1 MKKSNESR
9 GREIVSVG
17 PPEMALKSVS
27 IKGSVMDNFSDI
39 TLKQVYLNDISENIE
54 AVYTFPL
61 PDNASVYRFV
71 AKTLGKEIAGT
82 VMKREKALQE
92 YGDAISAGD
101 GAMLFESHRPN
112 VFQVSLGQ
120 IGAGETV
127 EVEIGYMAEIK
138 FNGNE
143 MRLLT
148 PLLVA
153 PRYIPAGSAI
163 DRTGTGQA
171 VPNSRVPDAD
181 MITPPV
187 GRTGYRVD
195 AEITLDIG
203 CGAESVSS
211 PSHQIKAAEDDL
223 GWIKVSFSEESV
235 KMDRDFII
243 TAKFPKTRPERFLSG
258 TTAAGET
265 FSYISVKPE
274 LPESED
280 EAAREY
286 IFLIDVSGSMS
297 GTKLDEAKKALKICM
312 RNLSEKDT
320 FNIIA
325 FEDIPHPFMKK
336 SGVYDQASLE
346 AATAW
351 INGLSTMGGTEMLE
365 AIKMSLADNGGSEK
379 IVMLITDGEVGNE
392 SEIISYIKS
401 FGKNSRFF
409 TVGVDT
415 AVNSHLINA
424 AAEVSG
430 GAAEFVY
437 PGEPLDDKILRHFSR
452 IGKAR
457 IDELSV
463 SVEGLDNIELSKKMP
478 QKIYSDDN
486 LSMFARLA
494 KKPDGKAIVKGRVC
508 GAEYIYATKKIET
521 IENGEMF
528 ARLWAM
534 GRISELTEYE
544 TTCNRRLKDGVKNNI
559 IELSEKYGVLSQY
572 TAFFARITRENKL
585 SGMPETSVVPVEMPF
600 GWQMGGGGK
609 FMPSIPF
616 LAQAVAPHILNCF
629 SPGPIPSGGAI
640 NTSNSVDMEYSL
652 CDSDGSELR
661 EFSKPSISRK
671 MKKNNNDDDMIYN
684 KIPCEA
690 EETGKVEMVNKFS
703 GRGYAGDENDGM
715 KIDVPEDM
723 IASNYLKELSMTQN
737 ADGSFGGVSDKIAAK
752 IEKTVD
758 AVHKF
763 LKEEESLGIYARII
777 NKAVK
782 FILDNENSYKEDAGV
797 YEKIRSIV
805 ESCLNFNV
813 LKQSV
818 KTMAVKF
825 LKKQ

>member
-1 MKKSNESR
+1 MTKSNESR

-27 IKGSVMDNFSDI
+27 IKGSVIDNFSDI
-39 TLKQVYLNDISENIE
+39 TVKQVYLNDISKNIE

-71 AKTLGKEIAGT
+71 ARTLGKEISGT

-153 PRYIPAGSAI
+153 PRYIPAGSEI
-163 DRTGTGQA
+163 EKTGPGHA

-181 MITPPV
+181 MITPPI
-187 GRTGYRVD
+187 GNTTYRVD

-211 PSHQIKAAEDDL
+211 PSHAIKVAEDDF
-223 GWIKVSFSEESV
+223 GWIKVSFSDESV

-243 TAKFPKTRPERFLSG
+243 TAKFPKTRPERFLAG

-265 FSYISVKPE
+265 FSYISVRPE

-280 EAAREY
+280 EPAREY

-297 GTKLDEAKKALKICM
+297 GTKLDEAKKALKICL
-312 RNLSEKDT
+312 RNISEKDT

-336 SGVYDQASLE
+336 SGIYNQASLE
-346 AATAW
+346 SATAW
-351 INGLSTMGGTEMLE
+351 IDRLSTMGGTEMLE
-365 AIKMSLADNGGSEK
+365 AVKIALADNDKFEK

-392 SEIISYIKS
+392 NEIISYIKNS
-401 FGKNSRFF
+401 GKNSRFF

-457 IDELSV
+457 IDDLSV
-463 SVEGLDNIELSKKMP
+463 SVEGLDNIELSKKIA

-494 KKPDGKAIVKGRVC
+494 SKPGGKAIVKGRVC
-508 GAEYIYATKKIET
+508 GAEYKYETKKVET
-521 IENGEMF
+521 VENGEMF

-534 GRISELTEYE
+534 GRIGELAEYE
-544 TTCNRRLKDGVKNNI
+544 TTCGARLKDGVKKNI
-559 IELSEKYGVLSQY
+559 IEISEKYGVLSQH

-585 SGMPETSVVPVEMPF
+585 SGRPETTVVPVEMPF
-600 GWQMGGGGK
+600 GWRMGGGAVRPAIPPP
-609 FMPSIPF
+609 FMQNISQSLICRCVSPSP
-616 LAQAVAPHILNCF
+616 V
-629 SPGPIPSGGAI
+629 PSGGAI
-640 NTSNSVDMEYSL
+640 NINNTVDMEYSL
-652 CDSDGSELR
+652 CDSAP
-661 EFSKPSISRK
+661 SKPRKSPKPSGRGK
-671 MKKNNNDDDMIYN
+671 MKNDNDEDMICSD
-684 KIPCEA
+684 IPCEVKNF
-690 EETGKVEMVNKFS
+690 ENVEMINDFRS
-703 GRGYAGDENDGM
+703 GYEGGKNSGTENDGS
-715 KIDVPEDM
+715 KDKL
-723 IASNYLKELSMTQN
+723 ASNYLKELSMTQN
-737 ADGSFGGVSDKIAAK
+737 ADGSFGAASNNLIAR
-752 IEKTVD
+752 IEETAN
-758 AVHKF
+758 AVLRF
-763 LKEEESLGIYARII
+763 LNEEENLGIYERIV

-782 FILDNENSYKEDAGV
+782 FMLDNEGSYKDDAGIC
-797 YEKIRSIV
+797 EKITSIV
-805 ESCLNFNV
+805 EDCLKLKI

-818 KTMAVKF
+818 KTKAEKI
-825 LKKQ
+825 LKK

>member
-1 MKKSNESR
+1 MKKNNGSR
-9 GREIVSVG
+9 GLEEKNVKT
-17 PPEMALKSVS
+17 PEMALKSVS
-27 IKGSVMDNFSDI
+27 IKGAVIDNFSDI
-39 TLKQVYLNDISENIE
+39 TIRQVYLNDISENIE

-71 AKTLGKEIAGT
+71 ARTLGKEIAGT

-92 YGDAISAGD
+92 YGDAISSGD

-120 IGAGETV
+120 IGAGEKV
-127 EVEIGYMAEIK
+127 EVEIGYMAEVK
-138 FNGNE
+138 FAGNE

-153 PRYIPAGSAI
+153 PRYIPAGSEI
-163 DRTGTGQA
+163 GKTGPGAA

-181 MITPPV
+181 MITPPI
-187 GRTGYRVD
+187 GATGYRVD

-203 CGAESVSS
+203 CGAESVMS
-211 PSHQIKAAEDDL
+211 PSHRIKVAEDEF

-243 TAKFPKTRPERFLSG
+243 TAKFPKTRPERFMIG
-258 TTAAGET
+258 TTATGET

-274 LPESED
+274 LPESEE

-297 GTKLDEAKKALKICM
+297 GQKLDEAKKALKICM

-325 FEDIPHPFMKK
+325 FESSTHPFMQK
-336 SGVYDQASLE
+336 SGIYNQASLE
-346 AATAW
+346 SATAW
-351 INGLSTMGGTEMLE
+351 INDLSPMGGTEMLE
-365 AIKMSLADNGGSEK
+365 AVKMAVADNDGSER
-379 IVMLITDGEVGNE
+379 IVMLITDGEIGNE
-392 SEIISYIKS
+392 AEVISYIKS

-415 AVNSHLINA
+415 AVNSSFINS

-457 IDELSV
+457 VDELSV
-463 SVEGLDNIELSKKMP
+463 SVEGVDKFELSKKIP
-478 QKIYSDDN
+478 QRIYSDDN
-486 LSMFARLA
+486 LSMFAKLPA
-494 KKPDGKAIVKGRVC
+494 KPSGKALIKGKVA
-508 GAEYIYATKKIET
+508 GTEYKYATRTFET
-521 IENGEMF
+521 AADGDMF
-528 ARLWAM
+528 ARLWAV

-544 TTCNRRLKDGVKNNI
+544 TACNPRLKDGVKNNI
-559 IELSEKYGVLSQY
+559 VEISEKYGVLSQY

-585 SGMPETSVVPVEMPF
+585 SAMPETSVVPVEMPF
-600 GWQMGGGGK
+600 GWRMGGGLK
-609 FMPSIPF
+609 FAIQPPFMQSIAPSLICNFVCP
-616 LAQAVAPHILNCF
+616 
-629 SPGPIPSGGAI
+629 SPIPLGGA
-640 NTSNSVDMEYSL
+640 SNMI
-652 CDSDGSELR
+652 CDTDETEASSAIYNA
-661 EFSKPSISRK
+661 KPKSRSRK
-671 MKKNNNDDDMIYN
+671 SDRDQICSN
-684 KIPCEA
+684 IPREA
-690 EETGKVEMVNKFS
+690 EEAENIEMTKKFS
-703 GRGYAGDENDGM
+703 VGYGGNENGGRENDA
-715 KIDVPEDM
+715 PEDM

-737 ADGSFGGVSDKIAAK
+737 ADGSFGGASDKIAAK
-752 IEKTVD
+752 IEKTVN
-758 AVHKF
+758 AVLEF

-782 FILDNENSYKEDAGV
+782 FILDNESAYKDMSGIR
-797 YEKIRSIV
+797 EKILAIV
-805 ESCLNFNV
+805 EDCLNLNV
-813 LKQSV
+813 LKPSV
-818 KTMAVKF
+818 KTMAGKF